1 MSKSKRELREQRR
14 AAERAAA
21 ITDSRRRRIRRLLGA
36 TGIAAVLVAV
46 AVAVSA
52 SGGSAKPV
60 AARGAA
66 KVVAGIQEK
75 DGVLGDPN
83 APITLT
89 EYLDPQCP
97 ICAEASKQT
106 LPTVIEKY
114 VRSGKVKLQARTL
127 SFIGPDSV
135 RAAKV
140 AAGAKQQ
147 GKEWAFLETFYA
159 SQGTENSGYVTDD
172 FLTDVAEGRGR
183 RRQAGA
189 QVRGQRRRAPVAR
202 PGRRGGRG
210 AEGRLDAELHRQ
222 ARRRRRDR
230 RRRRARGPPGQARQ
244 GALVMLRAASIVV
257 GVVGLA
263 IATYLT
269 VVHYAGGSPVCAIA
283 HGCATVQKSDYAS
296 LAGIPVALLGVI
308 GYLGILAL
316 AGP

>member
-21 ITDSRRRRIRRLLGA
+21 VSESRRRRIRRLLGA

-60 AARGAA
+60 AATGAA

-140 AAGAKQQ
+140 AAGARQQ

-172 FLTDVAEGRGR
+172 FLTDVAKAAGVDAK
-183 RRQAGA
+183 QALKYA
-189 QVRGQRRRAPVAR
+189 DSDASLQSLDQA
-202 PGRRGGRG
+202 
-210 AEGRLDAELHRQ
+210 DAEAAALKV
-222 ARRRRRDR
+222 DSTPSFTVK
-230 RRRRARGPPGQARQ
+230 RGDGTET
-244 GALVMLRAASIVV
+244 VV
-257 GVVGLA
+257 AVGLEDLQA
-263 IATYLT
+263 KLD
-269 VVHYAGGSPVCAIA
+269 
-283 HGCATVQKSDYAS
+283 K
-296 LAGIPVALLGVI
+296 ALS
-308 GYLGILAL
+308 
-316 AGP
+316 

>member
-21 ITDSRRRRIRRLLGA
+21 ITESRRRRIRRLLGA

-60 AARGAA
+60 ASSGAA

-97 ICAEASKQT
+97 ICAEASKET
-106 LPTVIEKY
+106 MPTVIEKY

-140 AAGAKQQ
+140 AAGARQQ

-172 FLTDVAEGRGR
+172 FLTGVAKAAGVDAKQALKYADSDAAQEPLDQADAEAAALKVDSTPSFTVTRGN
-183 RRQAGA
+183 
-189 QVRGQRRRAPVAR
+189 
-202 PGRRGGRG
+202 G
-210 AEGRLDAELHRQ
+210 AET
-222 ARRRRRDR
+222 
-230 RRRRARGPPGQARQ
+230 
-244 GALVMLRAASIVV
+244 VV
-257 GVVGLA
+257 AVGLEDLQA
-263 IATYLT
+263 KLD
-269 VVHYAGGSPVCAIA
+269 
-283 HGCATVQKSDYAS
+283 K
-296 LAGIPVALLGVI
+296 ALS
-308 GYLGILAL
+308 
-316 AGP
+316 

>member
-21 ITDSRRRRIRRLLGA
+21 VTESRRRRIRRLLGA

-60 AARGAA
+60 ASSGAA

-97 ICAEASKQT
+97 ICAEASKET
-106 LPTVIEKY
+106 MPTVIEKY

-172 FLTDVAEGRGR
+172 FLTDVAKAAGVDAKQALKYADSDASLQSLDQADAEAAALKVDSTPSFTVKRGD
-183 RRQAGA
+183 
-189 QVRGQRRRAPVAR
+189 
-202 PGRRGGRG
+202 G
-210 AEGRLDAELHRQ
+210 AET
-222 ARRRRRDR
+222 
-230 RRRRARGPPGQARQ
+230 
-244 GALVMLRAASIVV
+244 VV
-257 GVVGLA
+257 AVGLEDLQA
-263 IATYLT
+263 KLD
-269 VVHYAGGSPVCAIA
+269 
-283 HGCATVQKSDYAS
+283 K
-296 LAGIPVALLGVI
+296 ALS
-308 GYLGILAL
+308 
-316 AGP
+316 